1 MEISD
6 EELEAIKM
14 RSYNLG
20 AINTSLDNIETI
32 LERIDNSLDKSFKEF
47 DEIKKRI

>member
-1 MEISD
+1 MEITD
-6 EELEAIKM
+6 EELEAIKT

-20 AINTSLDNIETI
+20 AINTSLDNIEI
-32 LERIDNSLDKSFKEF
+32 LLERINNSLDESFKKL